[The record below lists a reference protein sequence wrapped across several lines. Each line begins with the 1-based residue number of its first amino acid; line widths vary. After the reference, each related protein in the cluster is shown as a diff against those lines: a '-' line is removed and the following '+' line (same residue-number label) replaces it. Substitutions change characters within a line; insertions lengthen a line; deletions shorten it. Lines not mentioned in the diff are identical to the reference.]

1 MTFLSKPFQVVDIG
15 LERRMTNFT
24 NEGVRGGEV
33 FWVLLVCFK
42 KKIISQ
48 TFDIESNNYS
58 ASLNNFLKT
67 LLIPVSKVIYSCL
80 PYTPPNKSRQPSLNE
95 IGDIRTL
102 WRILPSAS
110 LVISNLCCF
119 ALCSFFT
126 TTLPTKVRSYSL
138 LKTNLDD
145 VGNLYQC
152 HRGTSSPSLTQ
163 SLSLPSAASAISQC
177 WR

>member
-1 MTFLSKPFQVVDIG
+1 M
-15 LERRMTNFT
+15 
-24 NEGVRGGEV
+24 
-33 FWVLLVCFK
+33 LVCFK
-42 KKIISQ
+42 KILISQ
-48 TFDIESNNYS
+48 TFDSESNNYF
-58 ASLNNFLKT
+58 ASLNNFWKT

-102 WRILPSAS
+102 WRMDSLWWILPSAS

-145 VGNLYQC
+145 VRNLYQC

-163 SLSLPSAASAISQC
+163 SLSLPSAASAISRC